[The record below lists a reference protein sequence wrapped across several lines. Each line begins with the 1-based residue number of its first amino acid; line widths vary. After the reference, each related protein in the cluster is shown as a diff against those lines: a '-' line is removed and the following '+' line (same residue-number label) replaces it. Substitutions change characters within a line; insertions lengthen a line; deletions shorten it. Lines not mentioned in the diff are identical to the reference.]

1 MFQLRSLAILLAGFC
16 LPVSAYSAEIIRLR
30 ADQWMPFNGD
40 PADSALPGYGIEVA
54 RIILAPH
61 DVTLDYQTL
70 AWGDA
75 LKAVAA
81 GEIDAVI
88 GANRTEA
95 AGLVVP
101 SEPIGEPRVAL
112 YVRHDT
118 AWRYENLASLL
129 KVRLGVIADYKY
141 WESLDGF
148 IDKQRE
154 PRVVKFAGD
163 SPLKDGLA
171 KLLAGEIDVFAE
183 SAPVFAWQLK
193 ADGVPPAKIKSVYIH
208 EADPVFFAFSP
219 KHPRAQAYAAIFDRG
234 LRELRASGRLEEILA
249 RYGQRDWRRK

>member
-1 MFQLRSLAILLAGFC
+1 MSPLRSFAILLAGFC
-16 LPVSAYSAEIIRLR
+16 FAASVHSAEIIRLR

-40 PADSALPGYGIEVA
+40 PTDTALPGYGIEVA
-54 RIILAPH
+54 RIIFAPH

-88 GANRTEA
+88 GANKSEA

-101 SEPIGEPRVAL
+101 AEPMGEPRVAL
-112 YVRHDT
+112 YVRQDAT
-118 AWRYENLASLL
+118 WRYENLASLL

-141 WESLDGF
+141 WESLDGY

-154 PRVVKFAGD
+154 PRVIKFAGE
-163 SPLKDGLA
+163 SPLKDGVA

-193 ADGVPPAKIKSVYIH
+193 ADGVAPSRIKSVYIH
-208 EADPVFFAFSP
+208 EADPVYLAFSP
-219 KHPRAQAYAAIFDRG
+219 KHPRAQAYAELFDRG
-234 LRELRASGRLEEILA
+234 IRELRASGKLEEILA